1 MERKHLSIVLAV
13 LLGALLPTTPDVW
26 AGCGCDH
33 PVPCPAP
40 VMPGF
45 ASPGDRIK
53 LTGEDFMAEDD
64 ELEVVFGS
72 GKKKMTVEAVAR
84 DDETLFVNVPSSSH
98 SKRLVGPMPIKVKD
112 DSSVI
117 AKYNEDQFTYLDEP
131 LELEEADGHY
141 VFTKHRIAV
150 DTFGV
155 LYIPLDLS
163 KIEAAM
169 NFMVFIEGL
178 PLEFGADDTL
188 IFNKDGFNLNLY
200 SLDVEG
206 YEKQWGDWYGAQG
219 MENSNPEN
227 SDLFTYWRHDFS
239 EYHAAHEPGGEYNPM
254 TENEDGYL
262 VHPDGTIHVDHD
274 RLVVAVAGKLRDPSD
289 PDQMTDLTPGSVRKV
304 KIHVF
309 QLMTDDPDAWLHL
322 SPEQE
327 KALAKTVKMKKK
339 KNRKKDSDD

>member
-1 MERKHLSIVLAV
+1 MKTAAPRILIAV
-13 LLGALLPTTPDVW
+13 TAVSLILGTPEVW

-33 PVPCPAP
+33 PTPCPAP

-45 ASPGDRIK
+45 ASPGDRVR
-53 LTGEDFMAEDD
+53 LTGEGFSTDENGNKVLFGESSMAM
-64 ELEVVFGS
+64 G
-72 GKKKMTVEAVAR
+72 TYATAVSPER
-84 DDETLFVNVPSSSH
+84 MFVNVPERSYSMYM
-98 SKRLVGPMPIKVKD
+98 VGPMPILAKSGRRSYTEYGKD
-112 DSSVI
+112 S
-117 AKYNEDQFTYLDEP
+117 FTYLNEP
-131 LELEEADGHY
+131 LKLEEGQGHY
-141 VFTKHRIAV
+141 LFSGYRLAV
-150 DTFGV
+150 DSFGV
-155 LYIPLDLS
+155 LYIPLDVS
-163 KIEAAM
+163 DVREATH
-169 NFMVFIEGL
+169 FMVYVDGL
-178 PLEFGADDTL
+178 PLEFSTDDML
-188 IFNKDGFNLNLY
+188 IYNKDGFNLNLFT
-200 SLDVEG
+200 LDVEG